1 MSLLWSTSLLLAVAV
16 VGLLAVAL
24 AGSAREPDY
33 LLPQELIT
41 PLPLVQAA
49 QEMLLLQTPQQMAV
63 TLRLALLLPL
73 AVVTVQDKMEEVIL
87 AALVVAVGQM
97 PGQHHRDRLEILLA
111 PLHLKA
117 ITAAVV

>member
-1 MSLLWSTSLLLAVAV
+1 LLLRVGVEV
-16 VGLLAVAL
+16 VLLAAAL

-63 TLRLALLLPL
+63 TLRLALSPLL
-73 AVVTVQDKMEEVIL
+73 AVVTVQDKMVEVIL
-87 AALVVAVGQM
+87 AVLVAVLGQIVERY
-97 PGQHHRDRLEILLA
+97 HRDRLEILLA

-117 ITAAVV
+117 ITVAVL